1 MKIHISI
8 TGGERLKEALNKVA
22 ETDLMVKAGVPEG
35 ATTTDGMS
43 IAKYAY
49 WNEVGYPDNN
59 LPARPFLRQTVND
72 NQDKWKGLLQS
83 NLSFMSLTQDNGE
96 AVMGLLGEVMVADI
110 KKTIQRGNFAADSP
124 ATVASKRRK
133 GKKEPDHPLIDTEQ
147 MLESIISEVVKP

>member
-1 MKIHISI
+1 MKISISI

-22 ETDLMVKAGVPEG
+22 ETNIMVKAGIPAG

-43 IAKYAY
+43 IPAYAL
-49 WNEVGYPDNN
+49 WNEVGTAHIP
-59 LPARPFLRQTVND
+59 PRPFMRQTVND

-110 KKTIQRGNFAADSP
+110 KQTIQRGNFAADSP
-124 ATVASKRRK
+124 ATVKAKARK
-133 GKKEPDHPLIDTEQ
+133 GKSEPNHPLIDTGQ